1 MTDYINN
8 KKPFLTNK
16 FNSYKTLHLPQK
28 SNIKSKFLG
37 SPNPLFKS
45 KNNNCSIKD
54 NNNKNNSLTPF
65 LNSTSLM
72 NMHSLNSSNFNS
84 VNQSSINNQ
93 YNNNN
98 NNIDNNNIEK
108 FKCVKISDNNLL
120 NKNFNK
126 LSSKQIYDQISYA
139 ERQLSKTLN
148 FKYQDFYINNNIKN
162 KKKFKKVKTNE
173 ISTTKYNLI
182 TFLPKSLIIQFV
194 KLPNVYFLFT
204 AIIQSISIISP
215 LTSYSAILPLVF
227 VLSVSMGRELFE
239 DLQRLK
245 YDNLNNN
252 EIIYVYDERE
262 KKFIEKKS
270 KNILIGE
277 ILLIK
282 ENKTVP
288 CDMIILDSNLNEGF
302 CYVETSNLD
311 GEKKLKNKI
320 CNNLTYGI
328 FGGKKK
334 LNFIDMIYNKY
345 NKNLDENIKGYCECD
360 LPNTELN
367 KLSGRVELNISKN
380 NIINFPLTINQMI
393 LKGSVIKNTGW
404 VVGFA
409 IYIGSNSKIIM
420 NSKKPR
426 IKLSLIEKRM
436 NKLLIYIFIF
446 LMFLCSLSSILYKI
460 FYRNHKKFYR
470 EFIKFDYSIKT
481 ESFLVFFT
489 YFLLLNTLIPISL
502 MITLEFVKFLLGL
515 FIKWDCELYSFK
527 KKYFCNAKTVSIIEE
542 LGNVNFIFSDK
553 TGTLTCNKMQ
563 FRFGVIGNKL
573 YEYIDNCL
581 MENNSLFFENYNI
594 NDLNT
599 YNFNNIIN
607 SIKFGKNFFSTLL
620 SENKQ
625 FLNDPTLCNGISESL
640 QTIEKNEEFF
650 IDILTIKEFWLACA
664 LTHECVIEK
673 KKDKYFYTGISPDDV
688 ELVKTAR
695 DQGFTLMKSNVNER
709 KVKIGK
715 NYVKTFELMHVLHF
729 SSERKRM
736 SIILK
741 DTENDK
747 IILYCKGADCE
758 IKNRLNYN
766 MKKSK
771 IKKYIEDKI
780 NEFSQKGFRTLMI
793 AYKFIEKDFYMKWHR
808 NLKNSEM
815 NLANKNKLVEECYNE
830 VENNLTLLGATVV
843 EDKLQD
849 NVPETIKE
857 IRMSG
862 IKMWVL
868 TGDKIDT
875 AENIAISCNLIDN
888 LNKIFRIKMKEND
901 DDANDNNPI
910 SNFFAEYNSFISE
923 EKKKEEIIHKN
934 NIKLNTS
941 NLEIKINKKKFF
953 IKKLSNSSYEN
964 SSNNPINVNNYNINN
979 LNIIN
984 VNNNNNNNN
993 NSINNNNNN
1002 IKINIY
1008 NDNNNSSNNINNND
1022 NDNENNLSQSNGIK
1036 EQKNNSKIN
1045 NFKKSIL
1052 KNISNYNKK
1061 NDEEKI
1067 KYYYEQSMI
1076 NFKKKIPVFSIII
1089 ESPILSKIFK
1099 DAQLTKDF
1107 LSIAVLA
1114 NTVICCRVS
1123 PLQKS
1128 NVIKEIK
1135 NYDKSAITLA
1145 IGDGGNDVSMINEA
1159 NIGIGVFGEEGM
1171 SAVKAS
1177 DFSIGE
1183 FKFLR
1188 RLLFFHGRNNNNRI
1202 GQLIVYFF
1210 YKNFVFSIS
1219 QILFG
1224 FFCFMSGQTI
1234 LDDWLIT
1241 GFNLVFTSLPL
1252 VIQALTDFD
1261 VLETDS
1267 KECKKLMPYLYR
1279 ESRDVNRNF
1288 NFYKICFNL
1297 TKGLIVSALCFYM
1310 IIFSDYGTSFNK
1322 NGDYGTLWFVSL
1334 KVNTMILFNVSVN
1347 LILNM
1352 RFFVWFFPFVMILT
1366 SFVMYVG
1373 CLFFF
1378 HYNIYFNICG
1388 TLIETLKSLRFY
1400 FNLLLVIGLNFIVDF
1415 TINSYYFFFDFQVS
1429 KELMISNKYKMKN
1442 NKLIK
1447 KFFNNISYLS
1457 GILIQNNE
1465 DVENS
1470 LFDSGISKNKGKNIN
1485 KTKTLNFNIK
1495 YQSQIMVRKSMTLMN
1510 LKNNKNYSL
1519 IKNNNLINSKIINLK
1534 GMTKKYNYKQ

>member
-1 MTDYINN
+1 
-8 KKPFLTNK
+8 
-16 FNSYKTLHLPQK
+16 
-28 SNIKSKFLG
+28 
-37 SPNPLFKS
+37 
-45 KNNNCSIKD
+45 
-54 NNNKNNSLTPF
+54 
-65 LNSTSLM
+65 
-72 NMHSLNSSNFNS
+72 
-84 VNQSSINNQ
+84 
-93 YNNNN
+93 
-98 NNIDNNNIEK
+98 
-108 FKCVKISDNNLL
+108 
-120 NKNFNK
+120 
-126 LSSKQIYDQISYA
+126 
-139 ERQLSKTLN
+139 
-148 FKYQDFYINNNIKN
+148 
-162 KKKFKKVKTNE
+162 
-173 ISTTKYNLI
+173 
-182 TFLPKSLIIQFV
+182 
-194 KLPNVYFLFT
+194 
-204 AIIQSISIISP
+204 
-215 LTSYSAILPLVF
+215 
-227 VLSVSMGRELFE
+227 
-239 DLQRLK
+239 
-245 YDNLNNN
+245 
-252 EIIYVYDERE
+252 
-262 KKFIEKKS
+262 
-270 KNILIGE
+270 
-277 ILLIK
+277 
-282 ENKTVP
+282 
-288 CDMIILDSNLNEGF
+288 MIILDSNLNEGF

-640 QTIEKNEEFF
+640 HTIEKNEEFF

-1022 NDNENNLSQSNGIK
+1022 NDNEKSNGIK

-1252 VIQALTDFD
+1252 VIQALSDFD

-1288 NFYKICFNL
+1288 NL
-1297 TKGLIVSALCFYM
+1297 
-1310 IIFSDYGTSFNK
+1310 
-1322 NGDYGTLWFVSL
+1322 
-1334 KVNTMILFNVSVN
+1334 
-1347 LILNM
+1347 
-1352 RFFVWFFPFVMILT
+1352 
-1366 SFVMYVG
+1366 
-1373 CLFFF
+1373 
-1378 HYNIYFNICG
+1378 
-1388 TLIETLKSLRFY
+1388 
-1400 FNLLLVIGLNFIVDF
+1400 
-1415 TINSYYFFFDFQVS
+1415 
-1429 KELMISNKYKMKN
+1429 
-1442 NKLIK
+1442 
-1447 KFFNNISYLS
+1447 
-1457 GILIQNNE
+1457 
-1465 DVENS
+1465 
-1470 LFDSGISKNKGKNIN
+1470 
-1485 KTKTLNFNIK
+1485 
-1495 YQSQIMVRKSMTLMN
+1495 
-1510 LKNNKNYSL
+1510 
-1519 IKNNNLINSKIINLK
+1519 
-1534 GMTKKYNYKQ
+1534 